1 MKIDLDS
8 IEFDLTESIEDLIYQ
23 IKIIKNDVDLIKK
36 HLNLNNEN

>member
-23 IKIIKNDVDLIKK
+23 IKIIKNDVEMIKG
-36 HLNLNNEN
+36 HLNIIK